1 MICQRVEEAELSLG
15 FFPLT

>member
-15 FFPLT
+15 FFPLA

>member
-1 MICQRVEEAELSLG
+1 MICQIVEEAELSLG

>member
-1 MICQRVEEAELSLG
+1 MICQRVEEAELGLG